1 MLKNIEKLKAA
12 DQAALEAKK
21 QRNKEM
27 IAEVEKVNKVAL
39 SKKQEKI
46 AREKEEDLEIVRY
59 EADKRRREEEAL

>member
-12 DQAALEAKK
+12 DQAALEKKK

-46 AREKEEDLEIVRY
+46 
-59 EADKRRREEEAL
+59 